1 MTRSRELRLVTPEG
15 VPLVFELADLFE
27 RTMAFLLDIA
37 IQGLALFALA
47 LIGITLMPV
56 LADQSLALMFLG
68 VFVVRHFYFVFF
80 EVRWSGATPAKRLL
94 RLRVIARDGGG
105 LPAEAVF
112 ARNLLRDV
120 ELFIPIVALS
130 MPAALVGRSP
140 WWMWLPALSWVL
152 VVSSLPLM
160 TPQRQRA
167 GDIVGDTVV
176 VRVPRVEL
184 QLDEAAPRSQQSQ
197 SIRLTPKQLSVYG
210 EHELET
216 LAEILR
222 QVDDGKT
229 ESGEV
234 EVVAR
239 TIAKKVG
246 YRGPEPVRDP
256 VRFLRAFYR
265 AQRAALEKQLLLGK
279 RKADKFD
286 ES

>member
-1 MTRSRELRLVTPEG
+1 MKASRGLRLITPEG
-15 VPLVFELADLFE
+15 VPLDFELADPFE
-27 RTMAFLLDIA
+27 RTMAFLLDLA
-37 IQGLALFALA
+37 LQGLATFLVA
-47 LIGITLMPV
+47 LIGFALIPV
-56 LADQSLALMFLG
+56 LADQGLALMLLSI
-68 VFVVRHFYFVFF
+68 FVVRHFYFVFF

-105 LPAEAVF
+105 LPAEAIF

-130 MPAALVGRSP
+130 MPSALIGRSP
-140 WWMWLPALSWVL
+140 WWMWLPALSWVF
-152 VVSSLPLM
+152 VVSSLPLL
-160 TPQRQRA
+160 TRHRQRA

-184 QLDEAAPRSQQSQ
+184 QHDEAAPRSQQGQ
-197 SIRLTPKQLSVYG
+197 SIQLTPKQLSIYG

-216 LAEILR
+216 LAGILR
-222 QVDDGKT
+222 QIEDGTT
-229 ESGEV
+229 ERGDL

-256 VRFLRAFYR
+256 ARFLRVFYR

-286 ES
+286 E